1 MPGRSRKPM
10 TSGVGMAGSSNVI
23 VKECAKCE
31 YNDKVFILTCAECR
45 GDKWILEFDL
55 EGYWEAIK
63 EAKKNELPNLQR
75 LN

>member
-1 MPGRSRKPM
+1 MNMKENQQAIS
-10 TSGVGMAGSSNVI
+10 I

-45 GDKWILEFDL
+45 GDQRMIDGDL

-63 EAKKNELPNLQR
+63 EAKGIELPNLQR
-75 LN
+75 PN